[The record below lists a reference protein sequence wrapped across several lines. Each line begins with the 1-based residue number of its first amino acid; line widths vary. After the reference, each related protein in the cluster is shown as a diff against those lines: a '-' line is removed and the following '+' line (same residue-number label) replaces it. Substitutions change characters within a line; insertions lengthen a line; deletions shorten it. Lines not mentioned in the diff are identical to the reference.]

1 MDGGFFPTTEFSG
14 ILRIGAGA
22 NGKTVPLHV
31 VRVVG
36 PSSGGPVIDLTDAG
50 KTPTGT
56 VLSWDDGAAPDVT
69 GWTVLGGNR
78 TTALSVDAAR
88 KCVNVKTQT
97 GCVIMFR

>member
-1 MDGGFFPTTEFSG
+1 M
-14 ILRIGAGA
+14 
-22 NGKTVPLHV
+22 
-31 VRVVG
+31 
-36 PSSGGPVIDLTDAG
+36 
-50 KTPTGT
+50 
-56 VLSWDDGAAPDVT
+56 LSWDDGAAPDVT

>member
-1 MDGGFFPTTEFSG
+1 M
-14 ILRIGAGA
+14 
-22 NGKTVPLHV
+22 
-31 VRVVG
+31 
-36 PSSGGPVIDLTDAG
+36 IDLTAAG

-56 VLSWDDGAAPDVT
+56 VLSWDDGEAPDVT